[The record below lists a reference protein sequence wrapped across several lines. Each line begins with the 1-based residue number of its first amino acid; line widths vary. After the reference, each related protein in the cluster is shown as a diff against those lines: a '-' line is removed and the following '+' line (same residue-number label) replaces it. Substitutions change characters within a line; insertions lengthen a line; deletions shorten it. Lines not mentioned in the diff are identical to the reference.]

1 MDILEFNI
9 NYQLIL
15 SVIGTILAVLLVF
28 LILQFFWLR
37 AKVNRLYRKYKYF
50 MMGEDGGSIEMKL
63 STEVRELRDMVESS
77 QGMLHQQ
84 ELLATMQLKSF
95 QKIGLVRYD
104 AFDETGDKLSFSLT
118 LLDGKN
124 NGVVLSSLAGHDA
137 SRIYAKAVTGGE
149 CREALSA
156 EEAESIG
163 IALNT
168 LMPDVAKRQKM
179 QSVPTKRKM
188 MKIHLP
194 GVLTGQKRNNE
205 KQQGYFLEIDWQVS
219 G

>member
-124 NGVVLSSLAGHDA
+124 NGVVLSSLAGH
-137 SRIYAKAVTGGE
+137 R
-149 CREALSA
+149 
-156 EEAESIG
+156 
-163 IALNT
+163 
-168 LMPDVAKRQKM
+168 
-179 QSVPTKRKM
+179 
-188 MKIHLP
+188 LP
-194 GVLTGQKRNNE
+194 GAGQGESRYLSYDRYHAV
-205 KQQGYFLEIDWQVS
+205 KQPSHHYGIIYGQQVPE
-219 G
+219 

>member
-168 LMPDVAKRQKM
+168 LMPDVAKKAEDAVRADKERNGENP
-179 QSVPTKRKM
+179 SAKR
-188 MKIHLP
+188 ID
-194 GVLTGQKRNNE
+194 RIE
-205 KQQGYFLEIDWQVS
+205 KK
-219 G
+219 

>member
-149 CREALSA
+149 CREALSS
-156 EEAESIG
+156 EEAESIS

-168 LMPDVAKRQKM
+168 LMPDVAKR
-179 QSVPTKRKM
+179 VEDAVRA
-188 MKIHLP
+188 
-194 GVLTGQKRNNE
+194 GEERNGENPSAKHIDRIE
-205 KQQGYFLEIDWQVS
+205 KK
-219 G
+219 

>member
-124 NGVVLSSLAGHDA
+124 NGVVLSSLAGHDS

-168 LMPDVAKRQKM
+168 LMPDVA
-179 QSVPTKRKM
+179 RKAEDAVRAD
-188 MKIHLP
+188 K
-194 GVLTGQKRNNE
+194 E
-205 KQQGYFLEIDWQVS
+205 KNDENPSDRRIDRTEKK
-219 G
+219 

>member
-15 SVIGTILAVLLVF
+15 SVIGTVLAVLLAF

-168 LMPDVAKRQKM
+168 LMPDVA
-179 QSVPTKRKM
+179 RKAEDAVRAD
-188 MKIHLP
+188 K
-194 GVLTGQKRNNE
+194 E
-205 KQQGYFLEIDWQVS
+205 KNDESPSARRIDRTEKK
-219 G
+219 

>member
-149 CREALSA
+149 CREALSS
-156 EEAESIG
+156 EEAESIS

-168 LMPDVAKRQKM
+168 LMPDVAKRVEDAVRAGEERNGKNP
-179 QSVPTKRKM
+179 SAKR
-188 MKIHLP
+188 ID
-194 GVLTGQKRNNE
+194 RIE
-205 KQQGYFLEIDWQVS
+205 KK
-219 G
+219 

>member
-137 SRIYAKAVTGGE
+137 SRIYAKVVTGGE

-168 LMPDVAKRQKM
+168 LMPDVAKKAEDA
-179 QSVPTKRKM
+179 VHADK
-188 MKIHLP
+188 
-194 GVLTGQKRNNE
+194 E
-205 KQQGYFLEIDWQVS
+205 KNDENPSARRIDRTEKK
-219 G
+219 

>member
-149 CREALSA
+149 CREALSS
-156 EEAESIG
+156 EEAESIS

-168 LMPDVAKRQKM
+168 LMPDVAKRVEDAVRAGEGRNGENP
-179 QSVPTKRKM
+179 SAKR
-188 MKIHLP
+188 ID
-194 GVLTGQKRNNE
+194 RIE
-205 KQQGYFLEIDWQVS
+205 KK
-219 G
+219 

>member
-149 CREALSA
+149 CREALSS
-156 EEAESIG
+156 EEAESIS

-168 LMPDVAKRQKM
+168 LMPDVAKRVEDAVRA
-179 QSVPTKRKM
+179 SEERNGENPSAKR
-188 MKIHLP
+188 ID
-194 GVLTGQKRNNE
+194 RIE
-205 KQQGYFLEIDWQVS
+205 KK
-219 G
+219 

>member
-149 CREALSA
+149 CRETLSA

-168 LMPDVAKRQKM
+168 LMPDVAKKAEDAVRADK
-179 QSVPTKRKM
+179 
-188 MKIHLP
+188 
-194 GVLTGQKRNNE
+194 E
-205 KQQGYFLEIDWQVS
+205 KNDEIPSARRIDRTEKK
-219 G
+219 

>member
-15 SVIGTILAVLLVF
+15 SVVGTVLAVLLAF

-77 QGMLHQQ
+77 QSMLHQQ

-104 AFDETGDKLSFSLT
+104 AFDETGDKLSFSLA

-124 NGVVLSSLAGHDA
+124 NGVVLSSLAGHDS

-168 LMPDVAKRQKM
+168 LMPDVA
-179 QSVPTKRKM
+179 RKAEDAVRAD
-188 MKIHLP
+188 K
-194 GVLTGQKRNNE
+194 E
-205 KQQGYFLEIDWQVS
+205 KNDENLSARRIDRTEKK
-219 G
+219 

>member
-15 SVIGTILAVLLVF
+15 SVIGTVLAVLLAF

-77 QGMLHQQ
+77 QSMLHQQ

-104 AFDETGDKLSFSLT
+104 AFDETGDKLSFSLA

-124 NGVVLSSLAGHDA
+124 NGVVLSSLAGHDS

-168 LMPDVAKRQKM
+168 LMPDVA
-179 QSVPTKRKM
+179 RKAEDAVRAD
-188 MKIHLP
+188 K
-194 GVLTGQKRNNE
+194 E
-205 KQQGYFLEIDWQVS
+205 KNDENASARRIDRTEKK
-219 G
+219 

>member
-124 NGVVLSSLAGHDA
+124 NGIVLSSLAGHDA

-149 CREALSA
+149 CREALSS
-156 EEAESIG
+156 EEAESISM
-163 IALNT
+163 ALNT
-168 LMPDVAKRQKM
+168 LMPDVAKRVEDAFRAGEEINGENP
-179 QSVPTKRKM
+179 SAKR
-188 MKIHLP
+188 ID
-194 GVLTGQKRNNE
+194 RIE
-205 KQQGYFLEIDWQVS
+205 KK
-219 G
+219 

>member
-149 CREALSA
+149 CREALSS
-156 EEAESIG
+156 EEAESIS

-168 LMPDVAKRQKM
+168 LMPDVAKRVEDAVRAGEERNGENP
-179 QSVPTKRKM
+179 SAKRTDR
-188 MKIHLP
+188 I
-194 GVLTGQKRNNE
+194 E
-205 KQQGYFLEIDWQVS
+205 KK
-219 G
+219 

>member
-149 CREALSA
+149 CREALSS
-156 EEAESIG
+156 EEAESIS

-168 LMPDVAKRQKM
+168 LMPDVAKRVEDAVRAGEQRNGENP
-179 QSVPTKRKM
+179 SAKRTDR
-188 MKIHLP
+188 I
-194 GVLTGQKRNNE
+194 E
-205 KQQGYFLEIDWQVS
+205 KK
-219 G
+219 

>member
-15 SVIGTILAVLLVF
+15 SVVGTVLAVLLAF

-168 LMPDVAKRQKM
+168 LMPDVAKKAEDA
-179 QSVPTKRKM
+179 VHADK
-188 MKIHLP
+188 
-194 GVLTGQKRNNE
+194 E
-205 KQQGYFLEIDWQVS
+205 KNDENPSARRIDRTEKK
-219 G
+219 

>member
-149 CREALSA
+149 CREALSS
-156 EEAESIG
+156 EEAESISM
-163 IALNT
+163 ALNT
-168 LMPDVAKRQKM
+168 LMPDVAKRVEDAFRAGEEINGENP
-179 QSVPTKRKM
+179 SAKR
-188 MKIHLP
+188 ID
-194 GVLTGQKRNNE
+194 RIE
-205 KQQGYFLEIDWQVS
+205 KK
-219 G
+219 

>member
-1 MDILEFNI
+1 
-9 NYQLIL
+9 
-15 SVIGTILAVLLVF
+15 
-28 LILQFFWLR
+28 
-37 AKVNRLYRKYKYF
+37 

-77 QGMLHQQ
+77 QSMLHQQ

-104 AFDETGDKLSFSLT
+104 AFDETGDKLSFSLA

-124 NGVVLSSLAGHDA
+124 NGVVLSSLAGHDS

-168 LMPDVAKRQKM
+168 LMPDVAKKAEDAVRADKE
-179 QSVPTKRKM
+179 KM

-194 GVLTGQKRNNE
+194 GVLTGQKRNNG
-205 KQQGYFLEIDWQVS
+205 KQQEYFLEIDWQVS

>member
-37 AKVNRLYRKYKYF
+37 VKVNRLYRKYKYF

-149 CREALSA
+149 CREALSS
-156 EEAESIG
+156 EEAESISM
-163 IALNT
+163 ALNT
-168 LMPDVAKRQKM
+168 LMPDVARRVEDAVRAGEERNGENPSAKRID
-179 QSVPTKRKM
+179 R
-188 MKIHLP
+188 I
-194 GVLTGQKRNNE
+194 E
-205 KQQGYFLEIDWQVS
+205 KK
-219 G
+219 

>member
-124 NGVVLSSLAGHDA
+124 NGIDLSSLAGHDA

-149 CREALSA
+149 CREALSS
-156 EEAESIG
+156 EEAESISM
-163 IALNT
+163 ALNT
-168 LMPDVAKRQKM
+168 LMPDVAKRVEDAFRAGEEINGENP
-179 QSVPTKRKM
+179 SAKR
-188 MKIHLP
+188 ID
-194 GVLTGQKRNNE
+194 RIE
-205 KQQGYFLEIDWQVS
+205 KK
-219 G
+219 

>member
-84 ELLATMQLKSF
+84 ELLATMQINFPFLLPFWTAKIMASSF
-95 QKIGLVRYD
+95 LLWLVMMRPAFMQKL
-104 AFDETGDKLSFSLT
+104 
-118 LLDGKN
+118 
-124 NGVVLSSLAGHDA
+124 
-137 SRIYAKAVTGGE
+137 
-149 CREALSA
+149 
-156 EEAESIG
+156 
-163 IALNT
+163 
-168 LMPDVAKRQKM
+168 
-179 QSVPTKRKM
+179 
-188 MKIHLP
+188 
-194 GVLTGQKRNNE
+194 
-205 KQQGYFLEIDWQVS
+205 
-219 G
+219 

>member
-149 CREALSA
+149 CREALSS
-156 EEAESIG
+156 EEAESIS

-168 LMPDVAKRQKM
+168 LMPDVAKRVEDAVRACEERNGENP
-179 QSVPTKRKM
+179 SAKR
-188 MKIHLP
+188 ID
-194 GVLTGQKRNNE
+194 RIE
-205 KQQGYFLEIDWQVS
+205 KK
-219 G
+219 

>member
-149 CREALSA
+149 CREALSS
-156 EEAESIG
+156 EEAESISM
-163 IALNT
+163 ALNT
-168 LMPDVAKRQKM
+168 LMPDVAKRVEDAVRAGEEL
-179 QSVPTKRKM
+179 S
-188 MKIHLP
+188 
-194 GVLTGQKRNNE
+194 VLTGVKRNDAK
-205 KQQGYFLEIDWQVS
+205 KQEYSLEIDWQVS

>member
-149 CREALSA
+149 CREALSS
-156 EEAESIG
+156 EEAESIS

-168 LMPDVAKRQKM
+168 LMPDVAKRVEDAVRAGEEGNGENP
-179 QSVPTKRKM
+179 SAKR
-188 MKIHLP
+188 ID
-194 GVLTGQKRNNE
+194 RIE
-205 KQQGYFLEIDWQVS
+205 KK
-219 G
+219 

>member
-168 LMPDVAKRQKM
+168 LMPDVAKKAEDAVRADK
-179 QSVPTKRKM
+179 
-188 MKIHLP
+188 
-194 GVLTGQKRNNE
+194 E
-205 KQQGYFLEIDWQVS
+205 KNDENPSPRRIDRTEKK
-219 G
+219 

>member
-77 QGMLHQQ
+77 QSMLHQQ

-149 CREALSA
+149 CRETLSA

-168 LMPDVAKRQKM
+168 LMPDVAKKAEDAVHADKEKNDENP
-179 QSVPTKRKM
+179 SVRRIDRT
-188 MKIHLP
+188 
-194 GVLTGQKRNNE
+194 E
-205 KQQGYFLEIDWQVS
+205 KK
-219 G
+219 